1 MYTCNKCGKE
11 IKTVSALS
19 VHNKYCKG
27 NKSTLTQLERN
38 NGEYIC
44 PYCNKSFNKYGIV
57 PHINGKHKNRN
68 NLESYNKSGKGA
80 WNKGLSK
87 GNNNSVLK
95 ASNTLKES
103 IKKGKFIPSGCIN
116 WTSEELRKMCL
127 EKKCGGVRPGAGRGI
142 SGRYKG
148 IWCDSTWELAF
159 VIYNIDKGIIIKR
172 VKEGRK
178 YEYKG
183 KYYLYYPDFIVE
195 DKIYEIKG
203 YMTEKD
209 YSKREQNPDVIFLFE
224 SDLFPILNY
233 VINKYGKDFYKLYD
247 K

>member
-44 PYCNKSFNKYGIV
+44 PYCNKSFSKYGIV
-57 PHINGKHKNRN
+57 PHINGKHRNRN

-103 IKKGKFIPSGCIN
+103 IKKEN
-116 WTSEELRKMCL
+116 L
-127 EKKCGGVRPGAGRGI
+127 
-142 SGRYKG
+142 
-148 IWCDSTWELAF
+148 
-159 VIYNIDKGIIIKR
+159 
-172 VKEGRK
+172 
-178 YEYKG
+178 
-183 KYYLYYPDFIVE
+183 
-195 DKIYEIKG
+195 
-203 YMTEKD
+203 
-209 YSKREQNPDVIFLFE
+209 FLQ
-224 SDLFPILNY
+224 
-233 VINKYGKDFYKLYD
+233 VV
-247 K
+247 